1 MHRHFGAMHTSLSH
15 LFYLEVTIQPYNF
28 ETMWK
33 VGSVENKGTLTF
45 NKKNNIIQRYLDIFG
60 DGKEFCL

>member
-1 MHRHFGAMHTSLSH
+1 MHRHFGAMHTSFSH

-28 ETMWK
+28 ETMGK
-33 VGSVENKGTLTF
+33 VGPIENKGTLTF
-45 NKKNNIIQRYLDIFG
+45 NKKNNIMQRYLDIFG

>member
-28 ETMWK
+28 ETMGK
-33 VGSVENKGTLTF
+33 VGSIENKGTL
-45 NKKNNIIQRYLDIFG
+45 IYLGMERSFVY
-60 DGKEFCL
+60 ENA

>member
-1 MHRHFGAMHTSLSH
+1 MHRHFGTMYISFSH

-28 ETMWK
+28 ETMGK
-33 VGSVENKGTLTF
+33 VGSIENKGTLTF

-60 DGKEFCL
+60 NGKEFCL

>member
-1 MHRHFGAMHTSLSH
+1 MHRNFGAMHTSLSH

-28 ETMWK
+28 ETMGK
-33 VGSVENKGTLTF
+33 VWSIENKGTLTF

-60 DGKEFCL
+60 NGKEFCL

>member
-1 MHRHFGAMHTSLSH
+1 MHRNFGAMHTSLSH

-28 ETMWK
+28 ETMGK
-33 VGSVENKGTLTF
+33 VGSIENKGTLTF
-45 NKKNNIIQRYLDIFG
+45 GKKNNIMQRYLDIFG

>member
-1 MHRHFGAMHTSLSH
+1 MHRNFGAMHTSLSH

-28 ETMWK
+28 ETMGK
-33 VGSVENKGTLTF
+33 VGPIENKGTLTF
-45 NKKNNIIQRYLDIFG
+45 NKKNNIMQRYLDIFG

>member
-1 MHRHFGAMHTSLSH
+1 MHRNFGAMHTSLSH

-28 ETMWK
+28 ETMGK
-33 VGSVENKGTLTF
+33 VGPIENKGTLTF

-60 DGKEFCL
+60 NGKEFCL

>member
-1 MHRHFGAMHTSLSH
+1 MHRNFGAMHTSLSH

-28 ETMWK
+28 ETMGE
-33 VGSVENKGTLTF
+33 VGSIENKGTLTF
-45 NKKNNIIQRYLDIFG
+45 GKKNNIMQRYLDIFG